1 MNARLCCLGF
11 ALLLLGAC
19 QRQRAE
25 QKPAEKPAL
34 VADASRSAGGTS
46 LASAPQTLPEDPAAG
61 ERAVTEWRKHQQEE
75 ERNRKAN
82 YDRRR
87 MKDHRLVVAFL
98 RSTRQA
104 FDQAKTAEAVLRA
117 QKALPPGIVST
128 RARIEKIDHWRV
140 SSNVLG
146 DYDAL
151 LASLA
156 DKYPAARVSAL
167 AGNGTALAAER
178 AVVDAHFRK
187 IDEWLEYA
195 EEAEEE

>member
-1 MNARLCCLGF
+1 MNARLCWVGL
-11 ALLLLGAC
+11 ALLSLGAC
-19 QRQRAE
+19 QRQQAE
-25 QKPAEKPAL
+25 QKPAVKPAPA
-34 VADASRSAGGTS
+34 ADASRSAGGTT
-46 LASAPQTLPEDPAAG
+46 LASAAQTLPEDPVAG
-61 ERAVTEWRKHQQEE
+61 ERAVIEWRKHQQEE

-87 MKDHRLVVAFL
+87 MKDHRVVVSFL

-117 QKALPPGIVST
+117 QKALPPGIAST

-140 SSNVLG
+140 SSNLLA

-151 LASLA
+151 LTSLT
-156 DKYPAARVSAL
+156 DNYPAARVSAL
-167 AGNGTALAAER
+167 AGNGAALEAER
-178 AVVDAHFRK
+178 AEVDARFRK